1 MNIKLLS
8 LGKMIVEKKYEI
20 ANLVHIDRMAAVVMS
35 EEERRQYEQ
44 IEEHIIEIRA
54 NFIKLFGEA
63 LIEHLDKQKAFDN
76 IHAWGNETGEYF
88 FNLGVPLDEALKDAS
103 YYRKYIWQAIQVEA
117 EVQNM
122 SAATVFKVIAIFDPL
137 LDKAIYSFSLTYVE
151 SYQRSI
157 KNAQIAF
164 LEMSVPVVPLLKGV
178 AVLPLI
184 GNIDTERAN
193 IIMEKTLKSAS
204 KLQLEKLIIDL
215 SGIHIVDTVVADQI
229 FKVVDAL
236 SLLGVQTIITGIR
249 PEVAQIVVSEG
260 IDFSGLNT
268 KANLSQAMNEI
279 FINIR

>member
-1 MNIKLLS
+1 MDTKLHS

-20 ANLVHIDRMAAVVMS
+20 ANLVHNDRMAAVVMS

-44 IEEHIIEIRA
+44 IEQHIIDIRA

-63 LIEHLDKQKAFDN
+63 LIDQLDKQKSFDK
-76 IHAWGNETGEYF
+76 IQAWGNETGEYF

-103 YYRKYIWQAIQVEA
+103 FYRKYIWQAIQVEA

-122 SAATVFKVIAIFDPL
+122 SASTVFKVISIFDPL
-137 LDKAIYSFSLTYVE
+137 LDKAVYSFSLTYVE
-151 SYQRSI
+151 SHQRSLE
-157 KNAQIAF
+157 NAQMAF
-164 LEMSVPVVPLLKGV
+164 LEMSAPVVTLLKGV

-204 KLQLEKLIIDL
+204 KLQLEKLILDL
-215 SGIHIVDTVVADQI
+215 SGIHIVDTVVANQI

-236 SLLGVQTIITGIR
+236 SLIGVETIITGIR
-249 PEVAQIVVSEG
+249 PEVAQIVVSQG
-260 IDFSGLNT
+260 IDFSSLNT
-268 KANLSQAMNEI
+268 KANLHQAMNEM
-279 FINIR
+279 FINVR